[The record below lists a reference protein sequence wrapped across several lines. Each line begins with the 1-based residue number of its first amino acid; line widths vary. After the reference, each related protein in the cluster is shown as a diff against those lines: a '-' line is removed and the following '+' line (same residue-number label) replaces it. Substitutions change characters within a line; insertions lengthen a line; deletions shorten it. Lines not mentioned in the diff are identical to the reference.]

1 MPAYNS
7 SKFIERALTS
17 IEEQTYNNYE
27 VIVVDDGSVDNT
39 VEVIENHSLPVK
51 LIKQSNAG
59 ASAARNKGMQ
69 FATGKYIAFL
79 DSDDEWLPNKLE
91 VQYNLMENNSHWLA
105 SYTKE
110 RQNKVN
116 ASKKEYSKEDKN
128 LKDIFNYPY
137 LTTSTVMVK
146 TDTIQHI
153 QGFDETLNTAEDI
166 DLYLKISKLGVIGE
180 IQELLVVKHEVENSL
195 GAQMSSYADN
205 IMVID
210 RFFQTNQKT
219 LPANFEALYIQMK
232 VFILNA
238 WAKDHLYRNEIKAA
252 LKVLLESL
260 KTKFN
265 YLAIKLIIKS
275 LIKFIMIKIKLKQ

>member
-7 SKFIERALTS
+7 SAFIERALTS
-17 IEEQTYNNYE
+17 IQQQTYNDFE
-27 VIVVDDGSVDNT
+27 VIVVDDGSIDNT
-39 VEVIENHSLPVK
+39 VAVIEKHTLPVK

-59 ASAARNKGMQ
+59 ASAARNKGVE
-69 FATGKYIAFL
+69 FAKGKYVAFL

-91 VQYNLMENNSHWLA
+91 VQYNLMESNTHWLA

-110 RQNKVN
+110 RQTKVN
-116 ASKKEYSKEDKN
+116 TTKGVYSKEDKN
-128 LKDIFNYPY
+128 LTDIFNFPY

-146 TDTIQHI
+146 TDIFQNI

-166 DLYLKISKLGVIGE
+166 DLYLKISKLGIIGE

-210 RFFQTNQKT
+210 RFFQTNKDS
-219 LPANFEALYIQMK
+219 LPINFESLYIQMK
-232 VFILNA
+232 VYILNA
-238 WAKDHLYRNEIKAA
+238 WAKDHLYRNEINDA
-252 LKVLLESL
+252 LKVLLKSL
-260 KTKFN
+260 KTRVN
-265 YLAIKLIIKS
+265 YLAIKLMIKS
-275 LIKFIMIKIKLKQ
+275 IIKFIVLKLQFKK

>member
-7 SKFIERALTS
+7 SAFIERALNS
-17 IEEQTYNNYE
+17 IQQQTYTDYE

-39 VEVIENHSLPVK
+39 VEVIEQNTLSVK

-59 ASAARNKGMQ
+59 ASAARNKGIK
-69 FATGKYIAFL
+69 FATGEYIAFL

-91 VQYNLMENNSHWLA
+91 VQYNLMESNTHWLA

-110 RQNKVN
+110 RQSKVN
-116 ASKKEYSKEDKN
+116 TSKNEYSKEDKN
-128 LKDIFNYPY
+128 LTDIFNFPY

-146 TDTIQHI
+146 TEIIQNI
-153 QGFDETLNTAEDI
+153 QGFDEGLNTAEDI
-166 DLYLKISKLGVIGE
+166 DLYLKIAKLGVIGE
-180 IQELLVVKHEVENSL
+180 VQELLVVKHEVENSL

-205 IMVID
+205 LMVID
-210 RFFQTNQKT
+210 RFFQTNKDT
-219 LPANFEALYIQMK
+219 LPNNFESLYIQMK

-238 WAKDHLYRNEIKAA
+238 WAKDHLYRNEINAA
-252 LKVLLESL
+252 LKILLKSL
-260 KTKFN
+260 KTKLN

-275 LIKFIMIKIKLKQ
+275 LIKFIVIKLKK

>member
-1 MPAYNS
+1 LKN
-7 SKFIERALTS
+7 
-17 IEEQTYNNYE
+17 NNYE

-180 IQELLVVKHEVENSL
+180 IQELLVVKYEVENSL